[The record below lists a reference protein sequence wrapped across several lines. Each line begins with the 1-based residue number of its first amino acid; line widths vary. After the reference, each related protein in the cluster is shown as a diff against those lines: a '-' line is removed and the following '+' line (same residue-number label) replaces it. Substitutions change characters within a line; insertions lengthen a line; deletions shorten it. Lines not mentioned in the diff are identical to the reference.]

1 MFDNLSN
8 DLEGILDRL
17 TGRGALSEADVDAA
31 MREIRRALLEADVAL
46 EVVRSFT
53 DRVRE
58 QAIGATV
65 VKSVTPGQ
73 MVVKIVHD
81 ELVATLGSE
90 DQLID
95 LNAPAPV
102 AIMMVGLQGSGKTTT
117 TAKLARRFTQRDKKK
132 VLMASLDVYRPAA
145 QEQLAVLGRDL
156 SIETLPIVARPAA
169 GSRSRARIEAGKL
182 GGYDIVLL
190 DTRAAPLDEEMMRKP
205 RR

>member
-1 MFDNLSN
+1 MFDNLSEK
-8 DLEGILDRL
+8 LGGILDRL

-46 EVVRSFT
+46 DVVRSFIEK
-53 DRVRE
+53 VRE

-81 ELVATLGSE
+81 QLIETLGS
-90 DQLID
+90 DGQTID

-102 AIMMVGLQGSGKTTT
+102 AITMVGLQGSGKTTT
-117 TAKLARRFTQRDKKK
+117 TAKLARRLTTRDKKK

-145 QEQLAVLGRDL
+145 QEQLA
-156 SIETLPIVARPAA
+156 STLR
-169 GSRSRARIEAGKL
+169 
-182 GGYDIVLL
+182 
-190 DTRAAPLDEEMMRKP
+190 
-205 RR
+205 

>member
-1 MFDNLSN
+1 MFDNLSER
-8 DLEGILDRL
+8 LGGILDRL

-53 DRVRE
+53 DKVRE

-81 ELVATLGSE
+81 QLVETLGAD

-117 TAKLARRFTQRDKKK
+117 TAKLARRMTQRDKKK
-132 VLMASLDVYRPAA
+132 VLMASLDV
-145 QEQLAVLGRDL
+145 
-156 SIETLPIVARPAA
+156 
-169 GSRSRARIEAGKL
+169 
-182 GGYDIVLL
+182 
-190 DTRAAPLDEEMMRKP
+190 
-205 RR
+205 